1 MRIHIVQKGETLWRI
16 AKQYGIG
23 LDELKALNAHLA
35 NPDYIVPGM
44 EIILPDSA
52 TPTSTKNMMT
62 KEQRTAPMSTKEMQ
76 TAPKPMQTAPKPMQT
91 APKEMVTQEMP
102 QMELPPSPKEKMT
115 QEMPAPMPAPVQP
128 MMPEPTPMP
137 QPVMPQFDM
146 TPQFHLDF
154 APQMHFQQ
162 PQPQPMPMPQPQPIY
177 IEMPDIHMQHTHM
190 QPVMDKEK
198 EIEYVPVPQ
207 PQIIY
212 VPVMPHFYHHPSPC
226 GCHEQQ
232 HYYEQSPCGCHEQKH
247 YHQQSPCGCGCQE
260 QYMPHEQPYMQAPS
274 PCGCQGSPSVEMMPY
289 GVPYFEPNYDISP
302 VMDEDYPHQQ
312 EHDGLP
318 DWLKDSSEMKMADHV
333 QGTYDV
339 ESAALYNQPCDDS
352 NVADDYHEMYELDS
366 GFLPKSQAYD
376 GHYDSPHH
384 MMPQMPHHMMP
395 MQQQQMYNMM
405 PQQMY
410 PNCQSY
416 PYMNPYSPHYSPW
429 KY

>member
-1 MRIHIVQKGETLWRI
+1 MFVRIHIVQKGETLWRI

-23 LDELKALNAHLA
+23 LDELKSLNSHLA

-52 TPTSTKNMMT
+52 TPTKSNMT
-62 KEQRTAPMSTKEMQ
+62 KEQLTAPMPTKEMQ
-76 TAPKPMQTAPKPMQT
+76 TAPKEMQTAPKEMQTAPKEMQT

-102 QMELPPSPKEKMT
+102 QMEMPPSPKEKMT
-115 QEMPAPMPAPVQP
+115 QEMPAPVQ
-128 MMPEPTPMP
+128 PMP

-162 PQPQPMPMPQPQPIY
+162 PQPQPMPMPQPQPIF

-190 QPVMDKEK
+190 QPVTDKEK

-212 VPVMPHFYHHPSPC
+212 VPVMPHFYPMPC
-226 GCHEQQ
+226 GCHEQ
-232 HYYEQSPCGCHEQKH
+232 HYYEPPCGCHEQHH
-247 YHQQSPCGCGCQE
+247 YQKPPCGCGCQE
-260 QYMPHEQPYMQAPS
+260 QYVQHEQQYMQPS
-274 PCGCQGSPSVEMMPY
+274 PCGCGGSQSAEIMPY

-302 VMDEDYPHQQ
+302 IMEEDYPHQEEQ
-312 EHDGLP
+312 GGLP
-318 DWLKDSSEMKMADHV
+318 DWLKDSTELQQSEQVMGAYDEMKDEHHDLAF
-333 QGTYDV
+333 
-339 ESAALYNQPCDDS
+339 DDS
-352 NVADDYHEMYELDS
+352 KVADEYHEMYELDS
-366 GFLPKSQAYD
+366 QFLPKSQAYD

-384 MMPQMPHHMMP
+384 MMPHMPHHMMP
-395 MQQQQMYNMM
+395 MQQQPMYDNMM

-416 PYMNPYSPHYSPW
+416 PYMNPYSPHYTPW